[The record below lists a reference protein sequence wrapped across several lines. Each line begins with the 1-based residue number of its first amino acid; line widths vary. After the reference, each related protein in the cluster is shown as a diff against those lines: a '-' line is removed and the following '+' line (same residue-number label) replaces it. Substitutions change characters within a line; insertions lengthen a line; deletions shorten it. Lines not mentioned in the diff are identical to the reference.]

1 MGLARGARGHA
12 FELSEAFGAWR
23 VVAHD
28 RSWQLDLMALEGAT
42 IEQDLRRRDLTV
54 NAIAEPLGGGDHVD
68 PFGGIEDLDARILR
82 AVSGAAFLDDPLR
95 VMRLARLA
103 CELDFEI
110 ELGTA
115 EAARAVAPRLTA
127 VSPERVFEELKRLIC
142 ADRAPEGI
150 GLLGSLGATAAVLP
164 ELAALDGVDQSRFH
178 HLDVLGHTRQVLA
191 QTIEITENPV
201 LLYEGEEQAAALRAL
216 LDAPF
221 ANGLSRGQAMRF
233 GALLHDIAKP
243 QTRDVTDE
251 GRVTFMGHDRAG
263 AELGASILRRL
274 RASEKLCAH
283 VAALTLHHL
292 RLGFLVHRVPLSRR
306 DVYDYLLSCS
316 PVGVDVT
323 LLSVADRLATRGDN
337 AEQRDRQARRAGA
350 HDAARGAGL
359 GGEPAAS
366 AGPRRRAGA
375 GARDQ
380 AGPARR
386 RAAGR
391 AAGGGVQRRG
401 PHARAGDRP
410 GAGAGR
416 EHGRRSISCAAMR
429 DPDCL
434 FCKIIAGE
442 LPSQQVDCRR
452 ANGRVHGHQPGDAR
466 PRAGRPA
473 QPRDR
478 PAGGRS
484 RGRRR
489 RRGRRATAGRTSGAS
504 GSARTAST

>member
-1 MGLARGARGHA
+1 VSGAPPLRALAALGIPAWLVGGAVRDRLLHRRTSDFDVVVAGDVPSCARGVARAARGHP

-42 IEQDLRRRDLTV
+42 IEDDLGRRDLTV
-54 NAIAEPLGGGDHVD
+54 NAIAETLGGGGHVD
-68 PFGGIEDLDARILR
+68 PFDGIADLRARILR
-82 AVSGAAFLDDPLR
+82 AVSGTAFLDDPLR
-95 VMRLARLA
+95 VMRLARLT

-110 ELGTA
+110 DLGTA

-142 ADRAPEGI
+142 ADHAPEGI
-150 GLLGSLGATAAVLP
+150 GLLGSLGIAAAVLP

-263 AELGASILRRL
+263 AELGTSILRRL
-274 RASEKLCAH
+274 RASEKLSGH

-306 DVYDYLLSCS
+306 DVYDYLLNCS

-337 AEQRDRQARRAGA
+337 AETAIDKHVALARTMLPEALAWEANPPRPPVRGDELVRALGIAPGPRVGGLLAELQAQAFSGEVRTREQAIDRARQ
-350 HDAARGAGL
+350 L
-359 GGEPAAS
+359 VAS
-366 AGPRRRAGA
+366 ADA
-375 GARDQ
+375 DQ
-380 AGPARR
+380 
-386 RAAGR
+386 
-391 AAGGGVQRRG
+391 
-401 PHARAGDRP
+401 
-410 GAGAGR
+410 
-416 EHGRRSISCAAMR
+416 
-429 DPDCL
+429 
-434 FCKIIAGE
+434 
-442 LPSQQVDCRR
+442 
-452 ANGRVHGHQPGDAR
+452 
-466 PRAGRPA
+466 
-473 QPRDR
+473 
-478 PAGGRS
+478 
-484 RGRRR
+484 
-489 RRGRRATAGRTSGAS
+489 
-504 GSARTAST
+504 